1 MPHSKA
7 VRLGWAEARR
17 GCRAG
22 EMEDRLWAME
32 AILKGPR
39 PAVLND
45 FAKRTPGACLA
56 NPFTMRG
63 VRLRFQLPFATVA
76 LPPLA
81 LAGCIRAYLIKD
93 TTGGKH
99 LQEAPRLNRY
109 PASVYCGVAW
119 FLQGSSERIDAEGGA
134 SQPLASTLLLGPQ
147 TRPWATR
154 NPGPVRTFGVVFQ
167 PHAFHQL
174 TGLPI
179 SALVDGLLPAQEVL
193 PAPWRAL
200 CDAVRQAQDDA
211 ARMALIE
218 DMVATHWRSR
228 DGAQAADGA
237 DGAPGT
243 RWMRALQA
251 HAAASGLG
259 GSLRSLERHARAWA
273 GQPVRRLAWLSRAE
287 STLLQART
295 DSERSDQ
302 VPRWQEVAS
311 GAGYADQSHL
321 CRETQRVTGHS
332 PGELARGVDT
342 DDSYWFYRLWS

>member
-1 MPHSKA
+1 
-7 VRLGWAEARR
+7 
-17 GCRAG
+17 
-22 EMEDRLWAME
+22 
-32 AILKGPR
+32 
-39 PAVLND
+39 
-45 FAKRTPGACLA
+45 
-56 NPFTMRG
+56 
-63 VRLRFQLPFATVA
+63 VRLRLTLPFATFA
-76 LPPLA
+76 LPPSA
-81 LAGCIRAYLIKD
+81 LAGCIRAYIIRD
-93 TTGGKH
+93 TTGDARAVDA
-99 LQEAPRLNRY
+99 LRLNRY

-134 SQPLASTLLLGPQ
+134 PQPLASTLLLGPQ

-218 DMVATHWRSR
+218 DMVATHWGSG
-228 DGAQAADGA
+228 DGAQVAP
-237 DGAPGT
+237 GAPGAS
-243 RWMRALQA
+243 WMRALQA

-295 DSERSDQ
+295 DSEHSGQ
-302 VPRWQEVAS
+302 VPRWQDVAS

>member
-1 MPHSKA
+1 M
-7 VRLGWAEARR
+7 
-17 GCRAG
+17 
-22 EMEDRLWAME
+22 
-32 AILKGPR
+32 
-39 PAVLND
+39 
-45 FAKRTPGACLA
+45 
-56 NPFTMRG
+56 
-63 VRLRFQLPFATVA
+63 RLRLTLPFATIA
-76 LPPLA
+76 LPPSA
-81 LAGCIRAYLIKD
+81 LAGCIRAYIIRD
-93 TTGGKH
+93 TTGDARAVD
-99 LQEAPRLNRY
+99 APRLNRY

-119 FLQGSSERIDAEGGA
+119 FLQGSSERIDPEGGA
-134 SQPLASTLLLGPQ
+134 PQPLASTLLLGPQ

-218 DMVATHWRSR
+218 DMVATHWRSG
-228 DGAQAADGA
+228 DGAQVADGA

-295 DSERSDQ
+295 YSEHSGQ
-302 VPRWQEVAS
+302 VPRWQDVAS